1 VSNNGG
7 AVILTGNFPIPED
20 RRPLLQQLVT
30 ELNREQLMF
39 LSGYFAGAAA
49 ASPAGIP
56 AYQENLPGAHARA
69 PQPQLTSNVSQF
81 APPAAAASAAVSA
94 APTLT
99 VISASHTGNGRK
111 ISEKL
116 VAAVQALGLQARLVK
131 AGDYNPRDI
140 AKEKLLYVVI
150 STHGDGDPPDEA
162 RAIYEFLGTKRA
174 PQLPELQYSVL
185 ALGDT
190 SYPKFCE
197 AGRVVDERLAKLGA
211 KRLLP
216 RVDCDVD
223 FEKLAQTWV
232 DDALARMR
240 EIKDKLA
247 PAGGQTGSA
256 IPTGVAP
263 QAAPAPVAPELT
275 RAHPATA
282 EVLANQ
288 RIVGRGALREV
299 RHVELAFPGLGNL
312 YKPGDAL
319 GIVHRNPDGAIEAV
333 LKATKL
339 DGAATVTHE
348 GKTHTLVEWL
358 RDERELTRIARPLLV
373 SVAKQAKV
381 DISELLNNAQAMA
394 KLTASCQVSDVL
406 ASYPA
411 DWTPEALVGS
421 LRPVTGR
428 VYSIASSPAAVGDE
442 VHLTVAVVGSDTDRK
457 LLAGAASNFV
467 VNTAVDS
474 NVQVWIEK
482 NERFRVPADGSRD
495 IIMVGPGT
503 GIAPFRGFV
512 QEREATGATGK
523 NWLFF
528 GGRSL
533 YHDFLYQLEWQQ
545 ALKRK
550 ALHRVDVAFSRDQ
563 AEKIYVQHRIKQAGK
578 ELFSWL
584 QNGAYFYVCGDAS
597 AMAPDVNAALL
608 DIVREHGNMD
618 ADDAQSWMADL
629 TADGRYLRDVY

>member
-1 VSNNGG
+1 MSS
-7 AVILTGNFPIPED
+7 AVIIQGNFPIPED
-20 RRPLLQQLVT
+20 RRDQLQQLAT
-30 ELNREQLMF
+30 ELNREQLMW

-49 ASPAGIP
+49 AAPSSIP
-56 AYQENLPGAHARA
+56 GFQNNLLGGQARA
-69 PQPQLTSNVSQF
+69 QISSAAAPAAF
-81 APPAAAASAAVSA
+81 AQAAPAAAA
-94 APTLT
+94 APLPT
-99 VISASHTGNGRK
+99 VTIISASHTGNGRK

-116 VAAVQALGLQARLVK
+116 TAAVQALGLQARMIK
-131 AGDYNPRDI
+131 AGDYQPREI

-162 RAIYEFLGTKRA
+162 RGLYEFLGTKRA

-197 AGRVVDERLAKLGA
+197 AGRVIDERLAKLGA

-223 FEKLAQTWV
+223 FEKLAQTWA

-240 EIKDKLA
+240 EYKDKHA
-247 PAGGQTGSA
+247 PAGNVA
-256 IPTGVAP
+256 TGVASS
-263 QAAPAPVAPELT
+263 AAPVAAVRELT
-275 RAHPATA
+275 RANPATA

-299 RHVELAFPGLGNL
+299 RHVELSFPGLGNL
-312 YKPGDAL
+312 YKAGDAL
-319 GIVHRNPDGAIEAV
+319 GIVHRNPEPAIDAV

-339 DGAATVTHE
+339 DAAASVTHE
-348 GKTHTLVEWL
+348 GKTHTLLEWL

-373 SVAKQAKV
+373 QVAKHANV
-381 DISELLNNAQAMA
+381 DISELLGNTQAMA
-394 KLTASCQVSDVL
+394 KLTATCQVSDIL
-406 ASYPA
+406 GSYPA
-411 DWTPEALVGS
+411 DWTPEALVNV

-442 VHLTVAVVGSDTDRK
+442 AHLTVAVVGSDTDRK
-457 LLAGAASNFV
+457 LLAGAASHFV
-467 VNTAVDS
+467 VHTPVDS
-474 NVQVWIEK
+474 NVQVWIER
-482 NERFRVPADGSRD
+482 NERFRVPADGARD

-503 GIAPFRGFV
+503 GVAPFRGFV
-512 QEREATGATGK
+512 QEREAAGATGK

-550 ALHRVDVAFSRDQ
+550 SVHRVDVAFSRDQ
-563 AEKIYVQHRIKQAGK
+563 AEKIYVQHRIRQAGK
-578 ELFSWL
+578 ELFAWL
-584 QNGAYFYVCGDAS
+584 SNGAYFYVCGDAS

-608 DIVREHGNMD
+608 DVAREHGNLD
-618 ADDAQSWMADL
+618 ADDAQSWVADL

>member
-1 VSNNGG
+1 VSGG
-7 AVILTGNFPIPED
+7 VVIQGNFPIPEE
-20 RRPLLQQLVT
+20 RRDQLQQLAT
-30 ELNREQLMF
+30 ELNREQLMW

-49 ASPAGIP
+49 AAPSSIP
-56 AYQENLPGAHARA
+56 GFQSNLLGGGHARA
-69 PQPQLTSNVSQF
+69 QL
-81 APPAAAASAAVSA
+81 APASPAAHVAPAPAAAA
-94 APTLT
+94 APLPTVT

-116 VAAVQALGLQARLVK
+116 VAAVQALGMQARMIK
-131 AGDYNPRDI
+131 AGDYQPREI

-162 RAIYEFLGTKRA
+162 RGLYEFLGTKRA
-174 PQLPELQYSVL
+174 PQLPDLQYSVL

-223 FEKLAQTWV
+223 FEKLAQTWA
-232 DDALARMR
+232 DDALARVR
-240 EIKDKLA
+240 EFKEKNA
-247 PAGGQTGSA
+247 PAS
-256 IPTGVAP
+256 
-263 QAAPAPVAPELT
+263 APVATGVSQTTAPAAHVPELT
-275 RAHPATA
+275 RTNPATA

-312 YKPGDAL
+312 YKAGDAL
-319 GIVHRNPDGAIEAV
+319 GIVHRNPDSAIDAV

-339 DGAATVTHE
+339 DGAATVSHS

-373 SVAKQAKV
+373 QVAAHAKV
-381 DISELLNNAQAMA
+381 DISELLANTQAMA
-394 KLTASCQVSDVL
+394 KLTATCQVSDIL
-406 ASYPA
+406 GTYPA
-411 DWTPEALVGS
+411 EWTPEALVNV

-442 VHLTVAVVGSDTDRK
+442 AHLTVAVVGSDTDRK
-457 LLAGAASNFV
+457 LLAGAASHFV

-482 NERFRVPADGSRD
+482 NDRFRVPADGSRD

-503 GIAPFRGFV
+503 GVAPFRGFV

-578 ELFSWL
+578 ELFAWL
-584 QNGAYFYVCGDAS
+584 SNGAYFYVCGDAS

-608 DIVREHGNMD
+608 DVVREQGNMD
-618 ADDAQSWMADL
+618 ADDAQAWLADL

>member
-1 VSNNGG
+1 MSS
-7 AVILTGNFPIPED
+7 AVILQGNFPIPDD
-20 RRPLLQQLVT
+20 RRQLLTQLAT
-30 ELNREQLMF
+30 ELNREQLLW

-49 ASPAGIP
+49 ATPSGIP
-56 AYQENLPGAHARA
+56 AFQENLLGGHAARA
-69 PQPQLTSNVSQF
+69 PQHTLASVTPVTAAQ
-81 APPAAAASAAVSA
+81 APAAAAVA
-94 APTLT
+94 APSLT
-99 VISASHTGNGRK
+99 IISASHTGNGRK
-111 ISEKL
+111 ICEKL
-116 VAAVQALGLQARLVK
+116 QAAVQAAGVQARVVK
-131 AGDYNPRDI
+131 AGDYQPREI

-162 RAIYEFLGTKRA
+162 RGLYEFLGTKRA

-223 FEKLAQTWV
+223 FEKLAKTWA
-232 DDALARMR
+232 DDALARVR
-240 EIKDKLA
+240 EIADKLKPTGGVAFASVPAAAQA
-247 PAGGQTGSA
+247 PA
-256 IPTGVAP
+256 V
-263 QAAPAPVAPELT
+263 VELK
-275 RAHPATA
+275 REQPATA

-299 RHVELAFPGLGNL
+299 RHVELSFPGLGNL

-319 GIVHRNPDGAIEAV
+319 GIVHRNPDSAIDAV

-339 DGAATVTHE
+339 DGGTSVTRD
-348 GKTHTLVEWL
+348 GKTHTLAEWL

-373 SVAKQAKV
+373 TVGERSKA
-381 DISELLNNAQAMA
+381 DLSDLLDTRNPAALA
-394 KLTASCQVSDVL
+394 RFTAVSQVSDVL
-406 ASYPA
+406 AKYPA
-411 DWTPEALVGS
+411 EWTADALVAA

-442 VHLTVAVVGSDTDRK
+442 AHLTVAVVGSDTDRK
-457 LLAGAASNFV
+457 LLAGAASDFV
-467 VNTAVDS
+467 VKTPADS
-474 NVQVWIEK
+474 KVLVWIER
-482 NERFRVPADGSRD
+482 NERFRVPADGARD
-495 IIMVGPGT
+495 IIMIGPGT
-503 GIAPFRGFV
+503 GVAPFRGFL
-512 QEREATGATGK
+512 QEREATGATGR
-523 NWLFF
+523 NWLFY

-550 ALHRVDVAFSRDQ
+550 SLHRVDVAFSRDQ
-563 AEKIYVQHRIKQAGK
+563 AQKIYVQHRLKEAGK
-578 ELFSWL
+578 ELFGWL
-584 QNGAYFYVCGDAS
+584 SNGAYLYVCGDAS

-608 DIVREHGNMD
+608 SLVGEHGGLD
-618 ADDAQSWMADL
+618 ADDAQAWVADL

>member
-1 VSNNGG
+1 MSSGV
-7 AVILTGNFPIPED
+7 VIQGNFPIPEE
-20 RRPLLQQLVT
+20 RRDQLQQLAT
-30 ELNREQLMF
+30 ELNREQLMW

-49 ASPAGIP
+49 AAPSSIP
-56 AYQENLPGAHARA
+56 GFQSNLLGGAQARA
-69 PQPQLTSNVSQF
+69 QLTS
-81 APPAAAASAAVSA
+81 AAVAPLQSA
-94 APTLT
+94 APAPAAVPAPSLT
-99 VISASHTGNGRK
+99 IISASHTGNGRK

-116 VAAVQALGLQARLVK
+116 LAAVQALGMQARMVK

-162 RAIYEFLGTKRA
+162 RALYEFLGTKRA

-197 AGRVVDERLAKLGA
+197 AGRVIDERLAKLGA

-223 FEKLAQTWV
+223 FEKLAQNWS
-232 DDALARMR
+232 DDALARVR
-240 EIKDKLA
+240 ELKEKST
-247 PAGGQTGSA
+247 PASPTHA
-256 IPTGVAP
+256 TGVAH
-263 QAAPAPVAPELT
+263 ASAPTEAVPEIT

-299 RHVELAFPGLGNL
+299 RHVELAFPGLGAL

-319 GIVHRNPDGAIEAV
+319 GIVHRNPESAIEAV
-333 LKATKL
+333 LQATKL

-348 GKTHTLVEWL
+348 GKTNTLLEWL

-373 SVAKQAKV
+373 QVAKQANV
-381 DISELLNNAQAMA
+381 DISELLGNAQAMA
-394 KLTASCQVSDVL
+394 KLTATCQVSDVL

-411 DWTPEALVGS
+411 DWTPDALVS
-421 LRPVTGR
+421 ALRPVTGR

-442 VHLTVAVVGSDTDRK
+442 AHLTVAVVGSDTDRK
-457 LLAGAASNFV
+457 LLAGAASQFV

-474 NVQVWIEK
+474 SVQIWIEK
-482 NERFRVPADGSRD
+482 NERFRVPADGARD
-495 IIMVGPGT
+495 IIMIGPGT
-503 GIAPFRGFV
+503 GVAPFRGFV
-512 QEREATGATGK
+512 QEREATSASGR

-550 ALHRVDVAFSRDQ
+550 ALHRLDVAFSRDQ
-563 AEKIYVQHRIKQAGK
+563 AEKIYVQHRVRQAGK
-578 ELFSWL
+578 DLFAWL
-584 QNGAYFYVCGDAS
+584 SNGAYLYVCGDAS
-597 AMAPDVNAALL
+597 AMAPDVHAALL
-608 DIVREHGNMD
+608 DVVREHGNMD
-618 ADDAQSWMADL
+618 ADDAQTWMADL

>member
-1 VSNNGG
+1 MSNG

-56 AYQENLPGAHARA
+56 AFQENLPGAHARTGQL
-69 PQPQLTSNVSQF
+69 QPQL
-81 APPAAAASAAVSA
+81 APVPAGVTPIANPVAAAAA
-94 APTLT
+94 APALSLT

-111 ISEKL
+111 VSEKL
-116 VAAVQALGLQARLVK
+116 VAAVQALGVQARVVK
-131 AGDYNPRDI
+131 AGDYNPREI
-140 AKEKLLYVVI
+140 AKERLLYVVI

-162 RAIYEFLGTKRA
+162 RALYEFLGTKRA

-211 KRLLP
+211 KRILP

-223 FEKLAQTWV
+223 FEKLAQTWS
-232 DDALARMR
+232 DDALARVR
-240 EIKDKLA
+240 ELKAKSAPSPAAAQTAAAFATPATA
-247 PAGGQTGSA
+247 PAKAEITRTQ
-256 IPTGVAP
+256 
-263 QAAPAPVAPELT
+263 PAV
-275 RAHPATA
+275 A

-299 RHVELAFPGLGNL
+299 RHVEIAMPGLGNF
-312 YKPGDAL
+312 YQPGDAL
-319 GIVHRNPDGAIEAV
+319 GIVHRNPDAAIEAV
-333 LKATKL
+333 LKATGL
-339 DGAATVTHE
+339 DGAATVTHD
-348 GKTHTLVEWL
+348 GKAHTLHEWL
-358 RDERELTRIARPLLV
+358 RDERELTRIARPLLQQ
-373 SVAKQAKV
+373 VAKQAKV
-381 DISELLNNAQAMA
+381 DIGELLANADAMA
-394 KLTASCQVSDVL
+394 RLTANCQVSDVL

-411 DWTPEALVGS
+411 EWTPEALVAA
-421 LRPVTGR
+421 LRPVHGR

-442 VHLTVAVVGSDTDRK
+442 AHLTVAVVGSDTDRQ
-457 LLAGAASNFV
+457 LLAGAASSFV

-474 NVQVWIEK
+474 NVQIWIEK
-482 NERFRVPADGSRD
+482 NERFRVPAEGARD
-495 IIMVGPGT
+495 IIMIGPGT
-503 GIAPFRGFV
+503 GVAPFRGFL
-512 QEREATGATGK
+512 QEREATGASGR

-550 ALHRVDVAFSRDQ
+550 SLHRVDVAFSRDQ

-578 ELFSWL
+578 ELYAWL
-584 QNGAYFYVCGDAS
+584 QNGAYLYVCGDAS
-597 AMAPDVNAALL
+597 AMAPDVHAALL
-608 DIVREHGNMD
+608 DVAREHGGFD
-618 ADDAQSWMADL
+618 ADDAQSWVADL

>member
-1 VSNNGG
+1 MSNGG

-56 AYQENLPGAHARA
+56 AYTENLPGAHARA
-69 PQPQLTSNVSQF
+69 PQPQLAPVS
-81 APPAAAASAAVSA
+81 AGVTNITPAAAATPALA
-94 APTLT
+94 LT

-116 VAAVQALGLQARLVK
+116 VAAVQALGVPARMVK
-131 AGDYNPRDI
+131 AGDFNPREL
-140 AKEKLLYVVI
+140 AKEKLLYIVI

-162 RAIYEFLGTKRA
+162 RALYEFLGTKRA

-197 AGRVVDERLAKLGA
+197 AGKVVDERLAKLGA

-223 FEKLAQTWV
+223 FEKLAQTWS
-232 DDALARMR
+232 DDALARVR
-240 EIKDKLA
+240 ELKAKQAPSPA
-247 PAGGQTGSA
+247 PAQTFA
-256 IPTGVAP
+256 TGFAP
-263 QAAPAPVAPELT
+263 AAAAPAVAEIT
-275 RAHPATA
+275 RAQPAVA

-299 RHVELAFPGLGNL
+299 RHVEIAMPGLGNF
-312 YKPGDAL
+312 YQPGDAL
-319 GIVHRNPDGAIEAV
+319 GIVHRNPDAAIEAV

-339 DGAATVTHE
+339 DGGATVTHD
-348 GKTHTLVEWL
+348 GKTHTLQEWL
-358 RDERELTRIARPLLV
+358 RDERELTRIARPLLQQ
-373 SVAKQAKV
+373 VAKQAKV
-381 DISELLNNAQAMA
+381 DISELLSNADAMA
-394 KLTASCQVSDVL
+394 KLTANCQVSDVL

-411 DWTPEALVGS
+411 EWTPEALVQA
-421 LRPVTGR
+421 LRPVHGR

-442 VHLTVAVVGSDTDRK
+442 AHLTVAVVGSDTDRK

-467 VNTAVDS
+467 VNAAVDS
-474 NVQVWIEK
+474 NVQIWIEK
-482 NERFRVPADGSRD
+482 NERFRVPADASRD

-503 GIAPFRGFV
+503 GVAPFRGFL
-512 QEREATGATGK
+512 QEREATGATGR

-550 ALHRVDVAFSRDQ
+550 SLHRVDVAFSRDQ

-578 ELFSWL
+578 ELFAWL
-584 QNGAYFYVCGDAS
+584 QNGAYLYVCGDAS
-597 AMAPDVNAALL
+597 SMAPDVHAALL
-608 DIVREHGNMD
+608 DVAREQGGLD
-618 ADDAQSWMADL
+618 ADDAQSWVADL

>member
-1 VSNNGG
+1 
-7 AVILTGNFPIPED
+7 VILQGNFPIPED
-20 RRPLLQQLVT
+20 RRDQLQQLAT
-30 ELNREQLMF
+30 ELNREQLMW

-49 ASPAGIP
+49 AAPSSIP
-56 AYQENLPGAHARA
+56 GFQGNLLGGQARA
-69 PQPQLTSNVSQF
+69 QLATATAA
-81 APPAAAASAAVSA
+81 APAVPAAAAVA
-94 APTLT
+94 APSLT
-99 VISASHTGNGRK
+99 IISASHTGNGRK
-111 ISEKL
+111 ICEKL
-116 VAAVQALGLQARLVK
+116 AAAVQAVGVQARVVK
-131 AGDYNPRDI
+131 AGDYQPREI

-162 RAIYEFLGTKRA
+162 RAFYEYLGSKRA
-174 PQLPELQYSVL
+174 PQLPELQFSVL

-223 FEKLAQTWV
+223 FEKLAQTWA

-240 EIKDKLA
+240 EFKDKSA
-247 PAGGQTGSA
+247 PA
-256 IPTGVAP
+256 
-263 QAAPAPVAPELT
+263 APVANAAAHTAAAVPELT
-275 RAHPATA
+275 RANPATA

-288 RIVGRGALREV
+288 RIVGRSALREV

-312 YKPGDAL
+312 YKAGDAL
-319 GIVHRNPDGAIEAV
+319 GVVHRNPESAIDAV
-333 LKATKL
+333 LRATKL
-339 DGAATVTHE
+339 DASATVAHD
-348 GKTHTLVEWL
+348 GKTHTLLEWL

-373 SVAKQAKV
+373 QVAAQAKV
-381 DISELLNNAQAMA
+381 DISELLGNAPAMA

-411 DWTPEALVGS
+411 DWTPEALVS
-421 LRPVTGR
+421 ALRPVSGR

-442 VHLTVAVVGSDTDRK
+442 AHLTVAVVGSDTDRK
-457 LLAGAASNFV
+457 LLAGAASDFMV
-467 VNTAVDS
+467 RTVADS
-474 NVQVWIEK
+474 NVQVWIER

-495 IIMVGPGT
+495 MIMVGPGT
-503 GIAPFRGFV
+503 GVAPFRGFL
-512 QEREATGATGK
+512 QEREAAGASGR

-550 ALHRVDVAFSRDQ
+550 SLHRVDVAFSRDQ
-563 AEKIYVQHRIKQAGK
+563 AEKIYVQHRIRQAGK
-578 ELFSWL
+578 ELFAWL
-584 QNGAYFYVCGDAS
+584 SNGAYFYVCGDAS

-608 DIVREHGNMD
+608 DVVREQGNMD
-618 ADDAQSWMADL
+618 ADDAQAWVSDL

>member
-1 VSNNGG
+1 MSSGV
-7 AVILTGNFPIPED
+7 VIQGNFPIPEE
-20 RRPLLQQLVT
+20 RRDQLQQLAT
-30 ELNREQLMF
+30 ELNREQLMW
-39 LSGYFAGAAA
+39 LSGYFAGAAMA
-49 ASPAGIP
+49 APSNIP
-56 AYQENLPGAHARA
+56 AFQNQLPGMQARA
-69 PQPQLTSNVSQF
+69 QLAPTAAAPQAF
-81 APPAAAASAAVSA
+81 APAVPQVAAAA
-94 APTLT
+94 APVPTVT

-116 VAAVQALGLQARLVK
+116 VANIQALGLQARMIK
-131 AGDYNPRDI
+131 AGDYQPREI

-162 RAIYEFLGTKRA
+162 RGLYEFLGTKRA
-174 PQLPELQYSVL
+174 PQLPELQYAVL

-211 KRLLP
+211 KSLFA
-216 RVDCDVD
+216 RVECDVD
-223 FEKLAQTWV
+223 FEKLATKWSE
-232 DDALARMR
+232 DALAKVR
-240 EIKDKLA
+240 ELKEKFAA
-247 PAGGQTGSA
+247 PPG
-256 IPTGVAP
+256 
-263 QAAPAPVAPELT
+263 AAPAAFAPAAAAAPAAPELT
-275 RAHPATA
+275 RAQPATA

-312 YKPGDAL
+312 YKAGDAL
-319 GIVHRNPDGAIEAV
+319 GIVHRNPDAAIDAV
-333 LKATKL
+333 LAATKL
-339 DGAATVTHE
+339 DPAATVTLD
-348 GKTHTLVEWL
+348 GKTHTLHEWL

-373 SVAKQAKV
+373 AVQERSKA
-381 DISELLNNAQAMA
+381 DLSELLDTRNTGALT
-394 KLTASCQVSDVL
+394 KLTASSQVSDVL
-406 ASYPA
+406 ARYPA
-411 DWTPEALVGS
+411 EWTPESLVGA
-421 LRPVTGR
+421 LRPVHGR

-442 VHLTVAVVGSDTDRK
+442 AHLTVAVVGSDTDRK
-457 LLAGAASNFV
+457 LLAGAASHFV

-482 NERFRVPADGSRD
+482 NDRFRVPADGARD

-503 GIAPFRGFV
+503 GVAPFRGFL
-512 QEREATGATGK
+512 QEREAAGATGK

-533 YHDFLYQLEWQQ
+533 YTDFLYQLEWQQ

-550 ALHRVDVAFSRDQ
+550 SLHRVDVAFSRDQ
-563 AEKIYVQHRIKQAGK
+563 AEKIYVQHRIRQAGK
-578 ELFSWL
+578 DLFAWL

-597 AMAPDVNAALL
+597 AMAPDVHAALL
-608 DIVREHGNMD
+608 EVVREQGNLD
-618 ADDAQSWMADL
+618 ADDAQAWLADL

>member
-1 VSNNGG
+1 MSGG
-7 AVILTGNFPIPED
+7 VVIQGNFPIPEE
-20 RRPLLQQLVT
+20 RRDQLQQLAT
-30 ELNREQLMF
+30 ELNREQLMW

-49 ASPAGIP
+49 AAPSSIP
-56 AYQENLPGAHARA
+56 GFQNNLLGGGHARA
-69 PQPQLTSNVSQF
+69 QL
-81 APPAAAASAAVSA
+81 APAAPAASVAPVAAAAA
-94 APTLT
+94 APLPTVT

-116 VAAVQALGLQARLVK
+116 VAAVQALGMQARLIK
-131 AGDYNPRDI
+131 AGDYQPREI

-162 RAIYEFLGTKRA
+162 RGLYEFLGTKRA
-174 PQLPELQYSVL
+174 PQLPDLQYSVL

-211 KRLLP
+211 RRLLP

-223 FEKLAQTWV
+223 FEKLAQTWA
-232 DDALARMR
+232 DDALARVR
-240 EIKDKLA
+240 EFKEKNA
-247 PAGGQTGSA
+247 PATPIA
-256 IPTGVAP
+256 TGVS
-263 QAAPAPVAPELT
+263 QTTAPAAAVPELT

-288 RIVGRGALREV
+288 RIVGRAALREV

-312 YKPGDAL
+312 YKAGDAL
-319 GIVHRNPDGAIEAV
+319 GIVHRNPDSAIDAV

-339 DGAATVTHE
+339 DGSAIVTHD
-348 GKTHTLVEWL
+348 GKAHTLVEWL

-373 SVAKQAKV
+373 QVAKQANV
-381 DISELLNNAQAMA
+381 DISELLANTQAMA
-394 KLTASCQVSDVL
+394 KLTATCQVSDIL
-406 ASYPA
+406 GTYPA
-411 DWTPEALVGS
+411 EWTPEALVS
-421 LRPVTGR
+421 VLRPVTGR

-442 VHLTVAVVGSDTDRK
+442 AHLTVAVVGSDTDRK
-457 LLAGAASNFV
+457 LLAGAASHFV

-482 NERFRVPADGSRD
+482 NDRFRVPADGSRD

-503 GIAPFRGFV
+503 GVAPFRGFV
-512 QEREATGATGK
+512 QEREATGASGK

-563 AEKIYVQHRIKQAGK
+563 AEKIYVQHRIRQAGK
-578 ELFSWL
+578 ELFAWL
-584 QNGAYFYVCGDAS
+584 SNGAYFYVCGDAS

-608 DIVREHGNMD
+608 DVVREQGNMD
-618 ADDAQSWMADL
+618 ADDAQAWLADL

>member
-1 VSNNGG
+1 VSG
-7 AVILTGNFPIPED
+7 AVILQGNFPIPED
-20 RRPLLQQLVT
+20 RRDQLQQLAT
-30 ELNREQLMF
+30 ELNREQLMW

-49 ASPAGIP
+49 AAPSSIP
-56 AYQENLPGAHARA
+56 GFQGNLLGGQARA
-69 PQPQLTSNVSQF
+69 QLPSAGVP
-81 APPAAAASAAVSA
+81 AAMPAAAPAAIA
-94 APTLT
+94 APSLT
-99 VISASHTGNGRK
+99 IISASHTGNGRK
-111 ISEKL
+111 ICEKL
-116 VAAVQALGLQARLVK
+116 AAAVQAVGVQARVVK
-131 AGDYNPRDI
+131 AGDYQPREI

-162 RAIYEFLGTKRA
+162 RALYEYLGSKRA
-174 PQLPELQYSVL
+174 PQLPELQFSVL

-223 FEKLAQTWV
+223 FEKLAQTWA
-232 DDALARMR
+232 DDALARVR
-240 EIKDKLA
+240 EFKEKSA
-247 PAGGQTGSA
+247 PAA
-256 IPTGVAP
+256 PVATGVAQA
-263 QAAPAPVAPELT
+263 QAASAVPELH
-275 RAHPATA
+275 RANPATA

-288 RIVGRGALREV
+288 RIVGRAALREV

-312 YKPGDAL
+312 YKAGDAL
-319 GIVHRNPDGAIEAV
+319 GIVHRNPDAAIDAV

-339 DGAATVTHE
+339 DAAATVAHD
-348 GKTHTLVEWL
+348 GKTHTLLEWL

-373 SVAKQAKV
+373 QVAKQANV
-381 DISELLNNAQAMA
+381 DISELLGNAPAMA
-394 KLTASCQVSDVL
+394 KLTATCQVSDIL
-406 ASYPA
+406 GTYPA
-411 DWTPEALVGS
+411 DWTPEALVNV

-442 VHLTVAVVGSDTDRK
+442 AHLTVAVVGSDTDRK
-457 LLAGAASNFV
+457 LLAGAASDFV
-467 VNTAVDS
+467 VRTPADS
-474 NVQVWIEK
+474 NVQVWIER
-482 NERFRVPADGSRD
+482 NERFRVPVDASRD
-495 IIMVGPGT
+495 MIMIGPGT
-503 GIAPFRGFV
+503 GVAPFRGFV
-512 QEREATGATGK
+512 QEREATGATGR

-563 AEKIYVQHRIKQAGK
+563 AEKIYVQHRIREAGK
-578 ELFSWL
+578 ELFAWL
-584 QNGAYFYVCGDAS
+584 SNGAYFYVCGDAS

-608 DIVREHGNMD
+608 DVVREHGNMD
-618 ADDAQSWMADL
+618 ADDAQAWVSDL

>member
-1 VSNNGG
+1 MSNNNTG
-7 AVILTGNFPIPED
+7 AVILQGNFPIPDD
-20 RRPLLQQLVT
+20 RRHLLQQLVT

-49 ASPAGIP
+49 ATPTGLP
-56 AYQENLPGAHARA
+56 AYTENLPGAQARM
-69 PQPQLTSNVSQF
+69 QPALAQGSANVSQLQ
-81 APPAAAASAAVSA
+81 PAAAAVA

-99 VISASHTGNGRK
+99 IISASHTGNGRK

-116 VAAVQALGLQARLVK
+116 LAAVQGIGMQARLVK
-131 AGDYNPRDI
+131 AGDYQPREI
-140 AKEKLLYVVI
+140 AKEKLLYIVI

-162 RAIYEFLGTKRA
+162 RALYEFLGTKRA

-197 AGRVVDERLAKLGA
+197 AGRIVDERLAKLGA

-223 FEKLAQTWV
+223 FEKLATTWAG
-232 DDALARMR
+232 DALARAR
-240 EIKDKLA
+240 ELKDKFAHVPGAATGVVQTTA
-247 PAGGQTGSA
+247 PAES
-256 IPTGVAP
+256 V
-263 QAAPAPVAPELT
+263 PELT
-275 RAHPATA
+275 RTNPATA

-319 GIVHRNPDGAIEAV
+319 GIVHRNPEPAIDAV

-339 DGAATVTHE
+339 DGAATVSHD
-348 GKTHTLVEWL
+348 GKTHTLLEWL
-358 RDERELTRIARPLLV
+358 RDERELTRIARPLLI

-381 DISELLNNAQAMA
+381 DIAELLGNADAMA
-394 KLTASCQVSDVL
+394 RLTANCQVSDVL
-406 ASYPA
+406 GSYPA
-411 DWTPEALVGS
+411 EWTPEALVQA

-457 LLAGAASNFV
+457 LLAGAASHFV

-474 NVQVWIEK
+474 QVQVWIEK
-482 NERFRVPADGSRD
+482 NDRFRVPADTSRD

-512 QEREATGATGK
+512 QEREATGATGR

-533 YHDFLYQLEWQQ
+533 YQDFLYQLEWQQ

-550 ALHRVDVAFSRDQ
+550 SLHRVDVAFSRDQ

-578 ELFSWL
+578 DLFAWL
-584 QNGAYFYVCGDAS
+584 SNGAYFYVCGDAS
-597 AMAPDVNAALL
+597 SMAPDVNAALI
-608 DIVREHGNMD
+608 DVVREHGNMD
-618 ADDAQSWMADL
+618 ADDAQAWLADL

>member
-1 VSNNGG
+1 MSGG
-7 AVILTGNFPIPED
+7 VVIQGNFPIPEE
-20 RRPLLQQLVT
+20 RRDQLQQLAT
-30 ELNREQLMF
+30 ELNREQLMW

-49 ASPAGIP
+49 AAPSSIP
-56 AYQENLPGAHARA
+56 AFQGNLLGSAQARA
-69 PQPQLTSNVSQF
+69 QLPAA
-81 APPAAAASAAVSA
+81 APVAPIAPAAAAVA

-99 VISASHTGNGRK
+99 IISASHTGNGRK

-116 VAAVQALGLQARLVK
+116 LAAVQGIGLQARMVK

-140 AKEKLLYVVI
+140 AKEKLLYIVI

-162 RAIYEFLGTKRA
+162 RALYEFLGTKRA

-211 KRLLP
+211 RRLLP

-223 FEKLAQTWV
+223 FEKLARTWS
-232 DDALARMR
+232 DDALARVR
-240 EIKDKLA
+240 EIKEKLA
-247 PAGGQTGSA
+247 PPPAAATFA
-256 IPTGVAP
+256 
-263 QAAPAPVAPELT
+263 AAPAQAAQPVRELT
-275 RAHPATA
+275 RANPATA

-288 RIVGRGALREV
+288 RIVGRSALREV
-299 RHVELAFPGLGNL
+299 RHLELSFPGLGEL

-319 GIVHRNPDGAIEAV
+319 GIVHRNPEPAVEAV
-333 LKATKL
+333 LKATRL
-339 DGAATVTHE
+339 DASATVTAE
-348 GKTHTLVEWL
+348 GKTHKLLEWL

-373 SVAKQAKV
+373 QVAGQAKV
-381 DISELLNNAQAMA
+381 DITELLGNAEAMA
-394 KLTASCQVSDVL
+394 KLTATCQVSDVL

-411 DWTPEALVGS
+411 DWTPEALVAA
-421 LRPVTGR
+421 LRPVHGR

-442 VHLTVAVVGSDTDRK
+442 AHLTVAIVGSDTDRK
-457 LLAGAASNFV
+457 LLAGAASDFV
-467 VNTAVDS
+467 VKTPTDS
-474 NVQVWIEK
+474 NVQVWIER
-482 NERFRVPADGSRD
+482 NDRFRVPADGSRD

-503 GIAPFRGFV
+503 GVAPFRGFV
-512 QEREATGATGK
+512 QEREATGATGR

-550 ALHRVDVAFSRDQ
+550 ALHRIDVAFSRDQ
-563 AEKIYVQHRIKQAGK
+563 AEKIYVQHRIRQAGK
-578 ELFSWL
+578 ELYSWL
-584 QNGAYFYVCGDAS
+584 SNGAYLYVCGDAS

-608 DIVREHGNMD
+608 DVVREQGGMD
-618 ADDAQSWMADL
+618 ADDAQAWVADL